1 MLGEL
6 KLIRRG
12 ENYDFPLLFLSLVYI
27 LGVLEDENQNNETEI
42 QYVLYSETSEKLK
55 RKGKLNQVNETYI
68 SGKGIG
74 TVWPTAKHI
83 LTK

>member
-1 MLGEL
+1 MKL
-6 KLIRRG
+6 KY
-12 ENYDFPLLFLSLVYI
+12 NTYFKYK
-27 LGVLEDENQNNETEI
+27 
-42 QYVLYSETSEKLK
+42 SETFEKLK
-55 RKGKLNQVNETYI
+55 RKGKLNQVNETYT